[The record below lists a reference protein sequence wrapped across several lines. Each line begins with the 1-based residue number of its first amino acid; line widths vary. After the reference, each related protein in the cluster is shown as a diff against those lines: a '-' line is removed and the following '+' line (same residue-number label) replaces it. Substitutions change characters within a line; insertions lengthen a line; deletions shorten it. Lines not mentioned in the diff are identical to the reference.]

1 MKKRIS
7 VIIGILSCVLLLVFL
22 FSCTGTEEENP
33 TSDEYF
39 RFTLLDDGTYEI
51 SARYVDMP
59 ARTILPSTHEEK
71 PITSIAVMDECT
83 LILNNLHIRHNNET
97 GKWEN
102 EIAKNMNTKEAL
114 EYCDLLYNKILQV
127 VLMRKELKN
136 QPKIDKLSKSLKK

>member
-1 MKKRIS
+1 
-7 VIIGILSCVLLLVFL
+7 
-22 FSCTGTEEENP
+22 
-33 TSDEYF
+33 
-39 RFTLLDDGTYEI
+39 
-51 SARYVDMP
+51 
-59 ARTILPSTHEEK
+59 
-71 PITSIAVMDECT
+71 MDECT